1 MKTYQMLIGGQWVD
15 AVSGKTFDD
24 MNPFNGELY
33 AKVPKAD
40 ARDVDRVMA
49 AAYEARSQWASAPA
63 AVRSQFLLKAAQ
75 VLEASRQEFAEVLTL
90 EGGGTFGKVMF

>member
-33 AKVPKAD
+33 AKVPEAD

-63 AVRSQFLLKAAQ
+63 PVRS
-75 VLEASRQEFAEVLTL
+75 
-90 EGGGTFGKVMF
+90 